1 MLVGEGREG
10 DDCVCGGVSNN
21 GGWGL
26 PAKAVDLDPL
36 KKQWQESNCKKWT
49 TLLHEFQ
56 DASFFLSLPLQF
68 SLFFFC

>member
-1 MLVGEGREG
+1 MLLYRKDITIVGREGIGREG

-36 KKQWQESNCKKWT
+36 KKTMTRK
-49 TLLHEFQ
+49 
-56 DASFFLSLPLQF
+56 
-68 SLFFFC
+68 